1 MSEVKTGFNT
11 EFVSE
16 VNVEGDVSDVDVVS
30 TLRNLG
36 LGTHQSVCHA
46 ESEKADDCFILGK
59 VVNANKLCP
68 LNGVWKLII
77 QEVTPQGCP
86 GDVFALFALGK
97 VAKHLSKHTVK
108 DGSML
113 IIHQPQVHKSCLMD
127 FKSLQSHGYDLQVI
141 SGYATGSKC
150 PPQTGVFIQLIRLK
164 VPDAVETITEVIGSV
179 PDEVEEGL
187 DVVEVVPNKSEKVP
201 NVADKN
207 PEQLPKNPAEEG
219 NSSLE
224 KSVPADVEVEE
235 LEFPPKRFRR
245 IKKLLPSEEYKCL
258 RISPRKS
265 GKLQRH
271 VYTPL
276 GEITPKCRKAN
287 IIGVITSVEKGCQCV
302 EGKDHVVVHLQDE
315 GSCGK
320 DFILNLSCLPSEI
333 PPLHEMFILRVF
345 DVYVL
350 FEDGVPNGWVR
361 SGELLA
367 TVDSDDR
374 KPVSLLS
381 LQENCSLSAE
391 DEERIH
397 ELRDYV
403 KTLITPAEIQNGGSE
418 SSSISGDCGEYVP
431 TGGQHVGNQIEDSRV
446 QHISTDEMVIGVS
459 SEINAQ
465 EVSVDDKHVSSRNE
479 SVSGKDFSADG
490 ELISSRKESGRGQE
504 ISADNKGVSSRNG
517 SVCGGDVSTGLTICV
532 RNKGFAQGVS
542 GSDEPVSSE
551 NVSSS
556 AKDKCDDNVPVS
568 SRDAI
573 VGVEEECDQHVDV
586 MSDKAE
592 EELKKQRAVLEQVLA
607 FLKDLPGE
615 LNSLYQGFLEKRS
628 VDKCLKCGT
637 MSLSTTGVSTRRSS
651 NMRLSPRLPRKREST
666 VSVEKLSGKAKCLRR
681 TVQSVLSASA
691 PVPEPS

>member
-1 MSEVKTGFNT
+1 MVCSARKLLSFQRSEKLLSLSEALFAMSEVKTGFNT

-287 IIGVITSVEKGCQCV
+287 IIGVITSVE
-302 EGKDHVVVHLQDE
+302 
-315 GSCGK
+315 
-320 DFILNLSCLPSEI
+320 
-333 PPLHEMFILRVF
+333 
-345 DVYVL
+345 VL